1 MMQGGGLD
9 GRVPVFVFPTA
20 LTFYLN
26 DQSTHKQIVTIYNPY
41 EFRISYQILCN
52 APGRY
57 RVESPQGVIRPHCCI
72 DVVITHSDAT
82 LNNVLAPDK
91 LRFQIC
97 EDGSRQ
103 ILGRKDIPATLVKGV
118 PDPQSGGDSD
128 RFESVQ
134 APEHGAVLGAGDGY
148 RGRNQRPVFGASQ
161 GKNGPSLVL
170 VAAAIVCVLALLLP
184 TEGDHSDSNI
194 PTCFHPSANVK
205 IAISFALGMITLAIL
220 KRG

>member
-1 MMQGGGLD
+1 MQGGGLD
-9 GRVPVFVFPTA
+9 GRVPVFVFPTT

-26 DQSTHKQIVTIYNPY
+26 DPSTHKQIVTVYNPY
-41 EFRISYQILCN
+41 EFRISYQVLCN

-57 RVESPQGVIRPHCCI
+57 RVECPQGVIRPHCCI
-72 DVVITHSDAT
+72 DIVITHSDAT

-103 ILGRKDIPATLVKGV
+103 ILGRKDVLATLVQGV
-118 PDPQSGGDSD
+118 PDPKSAGDSD

-134 APEHGAVLGAGDGY
+134 APEHGAVVVAGDGY

-161 GKNGPSLVL
+161 GKNGPSVVL

-184 TEGDHSDSNI
+184 TEGDQSDSRI
-194 PTCFHPSANVK
+194 PTCIHPSANVK